1 MKIPYKH
8 VLLLVFFYLTTVFFA
23 GCVDTSVNP
32 IPSRIDYSS
41 QMKVVNLATGAGSA
55 TITLNGQSLG
65 SVTFGGELPG
75 PQSAFLT
82 VPSGSKTLVA
92 SFDNGRSKSFRFSA
106 TTDYKFR
113 AFLVG
118 SAADT
123 VGPSIVLVNQRYVW
137 QTKDSENGKPLF
149 PADTAWISVFNG
161 SPDITI
167 NSIKIGA
174 NENEFST
181 PLEVGKNSSYLKN
194 VAGNFTIEITY
205 NNTETISFSYS
216 LNSKSRYTIALYD
229 VSANLKY
236 AVLVDD

>member
-1 MKIPYKH
+1 
-8 VLLLVFFYLTTVFFA
+8 
-23 GCVDTSVNP
+23 
-32 IPSRIDYSS
+32 
-41 QMKVVNLATGAGSA
+41 MKVVNLATGAGSA
-55 TITLNGQSLG
+55 SLTLNGQSLG

-75 PQSAFLT
+75 SQEAFLT
-82 VPSGSKTLVA
+82 IPSGSKSLVA
-92 SFDNGRSKSFRFSA
+92 SFDNGSSKSFRFSA

-123 VGPSIVLVNQRYVW
+123 TGPSLVIVNQRYIW

-161 SPDITI
+161 SPDITV

-174 NENEFST
+174 DVNEFST
-181 PLEVGKNSSYLKN
+181 PLELGKNSTYLKN
-194 VAGNFTIEITY
+194 AAGNVTIEITY
-205 NNTETISFSYS
+205 NNTEILSFSYDLS
-216 LNSKSRYTIALYD
+216 AKSRYTIVLYD

-236 AVLVDD
+236 AVLLDD

>member
-8 VLLLVFFYLTTVFFA
+8 LMLLVFLFLTTVFIA

-32 IPSRIDYSS
+32 IPSSINYSS

-55 TITLNGQSLG
+55 SLSLSGQSLG

-75 PQSAFLT
+75 SQAAFLT
-82 VPSGSKTLVA
+82 IPSGSKTLVA
-92 SFDNGRSKSFRFSA
+92 SFDNGSSKSFRFSA

-123 VGPSIVLVNQRYVW
+123 TGPSLVIVNQRYVW

-181 PLEVGKNSSYLKN
+181 PLELGKNSTYLKN
-194 VAGNFTIEITY
+194 VAGNVTIDITY
-205 NNTETISFSYS
+205 NDTETLSFSYDLS
-216 LNSKSRYTIALYD
+216 AKSRYTIVLYD

-236 AVLVDD
+236 AVLLDD

>member
-1 MKIPYKH
+1 M
-8 VLLLVFFYLTTVFFA
+8 
-23 GCVDTSVNP
+23 DTSVNP
-32 IPSRIDYSS
+32 IPSSINYSS

-55 TITLNGQSLG
+55 SLTLNGQSLG

-75 PQSAFLT
+75 SQEAFLT
-82 VPSGSKTLVA
+82 IPSGSKSLVA
-92 SFDNGRSKSFRFSA
+92 SFDNGSSKSFRFSA

-123 VGPSIVLVNQRYVW
+123 TGPSLVIVNQRYIW

-161 SPDITI
+161 SPDITV

-174 NENEFST
+174 DVNEFST
-181 PLEVGKNSSYLKN
+181 PLELGKNSTYLKN
-194 VAGNFTIEITY
+194 AAGNVTIEITY
-205 NNTETISFSYS
+205 NNTEILSFSYDLS
-216 LNSKSRYTIALYD
+216 AKSRYTIVLYD

-236 AVLVDD
+236 AVLLDD